1 MSTPR
6 ERPLHTHPGPCHVGL
21 GEFFAPNR
29 EHTGRALLE
38 AAYWWAEG
46 LEEFADQ
53 IPLVEEVLAKS
64 LLVDDPMSPATR
76 AVEVTPEQQQ
86 AVTIL
91 LDEAGTYWDMCG
103 YAAEDDDDR
112 WLGEVGLSASVI
124 SECGFYDPEANK
136 FLRAYQ
142 DAIEEA
148 QRLASRERAARR
160 RWDQQ
165 RG

>member
-21 GEFFAPNR
+21 GQFFAPSH
-29 EHTGRALLE
+29 EHTGRTLLE
-38 AAYWWAEG
+38 AALGWAEG
-46 LEEFADQ
+46 LEEFADL
-53 IPLVEEVLAKS
+53 IPLVEEVLAKT
-64 LLVDDPMSPATR
+64 LPAKDPMNPASR

-103 YAAEDDDDR
+103 YADEDDDDR
-112 WLGEVGLSASVI
+112 WLGEMGLSASFI

-136 FLRAYQ
+136 FLVAEQRVV
-142 DAIEEA
+142 EEA
-148 QRLASRERAARR
+148 ARAAGLERDRR
-160 RWDQQ
+160 RWDER
-165 RG
+165 RGY